1 MCQVAF
7 TDGLGGE
14 KEMTGCKGGTCV
26 TVSLRNLN
34 FCVHNHNLGL
44 SMKGWKGKSQRGM
57 ILEKGRCRG
66 NLLFGL
72 RLSDDLFFFFFGK
85 RFILSHSYRNN

>member
-44 SMKGWKGKSQRGM
+44 SMKGWKGKSQRGYLKKGAAVVWAM
-57 ILEKGRCRG
+57 IDDPLPSLHNREPDR
-66 NLLFGL
+66 
-72 RLSDDLFFFFFGK
+72 SDW
-85 RFILSHSYRNN
+85 

>member
-34 FCVHNHNLGL
+34 FCADNLGL
-44 SMKGWKGKSQRGM
+44 SMKGWKGKSQVGY
-57 ILEKGRCRG
+57 LKKGAAGETCCLG
-66 NLLFGL
+66 
-72 RLSDDLFFFFFGK
+72 
-85 RFILSHSYRNN
+85 